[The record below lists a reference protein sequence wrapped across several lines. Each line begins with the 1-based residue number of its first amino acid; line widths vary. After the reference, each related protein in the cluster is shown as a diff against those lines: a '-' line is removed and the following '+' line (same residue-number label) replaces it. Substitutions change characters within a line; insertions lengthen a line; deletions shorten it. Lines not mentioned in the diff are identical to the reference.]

1 MLLKFSA
8 ICRVNHSGCL
18 ISNRPDQL
26 LPSLRPS
33 ARCDHCR
40 YRLCHNK
47 SCLARTVPHKVRHV
61 RRCRHIATQTSKRF
75 GERAHIHVDLI
86 LKPIV
91 ARRAAAAFSDDAEA
105 VCVINHHTSTVLS
118 CKSANIREVR
128 NITCLAS
135 SAILG
140 VLHFSN
146 RSITVFSFPVLPHSL
161 QKRV

>member
-1 MLLKFSA
+1 MYNINLIFQA
-8 ICRVNHSGCL
+8 I
-18 ISNRPDQL
+18 
-26 LPSLRPS
+26 
-33 ARCDHCR
+33 
-40 YRLCHNK
+40 
-47 SCLARTVPHKVRHV
+47 
-61 RRCRHIATQTSKRF
+61 IACC
-75 GERAHIHVDLI
+75 
-86 LKPIV
+86 
-91 ARRAAAAFSDDAEA
+91 AASAFSDDAEA